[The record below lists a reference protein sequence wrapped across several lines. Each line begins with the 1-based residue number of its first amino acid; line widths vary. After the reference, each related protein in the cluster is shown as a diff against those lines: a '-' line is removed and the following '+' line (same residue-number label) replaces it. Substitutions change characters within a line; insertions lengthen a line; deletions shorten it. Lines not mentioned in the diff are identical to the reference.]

1 MSTTTQTAQYVASA
15 TASGREGRA
24 VTSDGRLDVTLA
36 APRELGGSGEG
47 TNPEQLFAAGYAA
60 CFASALGLVARK
72 RRVEDFD
79 VAVDRR
85 RQPLRVLEHRLRSR
99 RRPARRAAG
108 GHRPAARPRARRHRA
123 PGVPLLQRDARQH
136 PGRDRRRLTA
146 HAPRSTHDS
155 EIP

>member
-1 MSTTTQTAQYVASA
+1 MTATAHATQTAQYVASA

-60 CFASALGLVARK
+60 CFASALGLVARR

-79 VAVDRR
+79 AAVTADVS
-85 RQPLRVLEHRLRSR
+85 LGGSSSSGFGLGVVLHVELPEHI
-99 RRPARRAAG
+99 
-108 GHRPAARPRARRHRA
+108 
-123 PGVPLLQRDARQH
+123 DAQL
-136 PGRDRRRLTA
+136 GRELVDTA
-146 HAPRSTHDS
+146 HQVCPYSNATRGNIPV
-155 EIP
+155 EIVVD